1 MENTTELQR
10 FNEYI
15 THNYN
20 RMLTHLRDT
29 CFFQTFQWSLDY
41 YHDAILTIYRA
52 IQNGSLINY
61 NKVDQLLFVAYKNV
75 AINSDNRDRIVIP
88 SDMSEYEHQLLY
100 EEPEDFMEKERL
112 YDEIVES
119 VNEHFDKKHIEVF
132 KRYLAGEK
140 LYEYDADDRIER
152 RMMEDIKWYLRIQY
166 GTRVQNDGDVKVKG
180 KVSPVIQYDLHHR
193 IVKKWGSIKE
203 ISEKLGLTKTAIYKA
218 INNKTPRY
226 GFYWRYGRRRNN
238 KIQ

>member
-1 MENTTELQR
+1 MENTQELQR

-61 NKVDQLLFVAYKNV
+61 SKVDQLLFVAYKNV

-100 EEPEDFMEKERL
+100 EEPEDFIEKERL
-112 YDEIVES
+112 YDDIYKKRCNKKVKNPALNEKLEPLADKEEKQLQVEHANYMRFAY
-119 VNEHFDKKHIEVF
+119 VGQRLLPPLKYGEKHQHL
-132 KRYLAGEK
+132 RYLTAPPKILERGLGINQLARTKLLGE
-140 LYEYDADDRIER
+140 
-152 RMMEDIKWYLRIQY
+152 RMMRTE
-166 GTRVQNDGDVKVKG
+166 VSG
-180 KVSPVIQYDLHHR
+180 KS
-193 IVKKWGSIKE
+193 K
-203 ISEKLGLTKTAIYKA
+203 
-218 INNKTPRY
+218 
-226 GFYWRYGRRRNN
+226 
-238 KIQ
+238 

>member
-1 MENTTELQR
+1 MDNTQELQR
-10 FNEYI
+10 FSEYI
-15 THNYN
+15 ERNYN
-20 RMLTHLRDT
+20 RMLTHLRET

-61 NKVDQLLFVAYKNV
+61 SKVDQLLFVAYKNI
-75 AINSDNRDRIVIP
+75 AINTDNRDRIVIP
-88 SDMSEYEHQLLY
+88 SNMSEYEHQLLY
-100 EEPEDFMEKERL
+100 EEPEDYWEKERL
-112 YDEIVES
+112 YDDIYNKVL
-119 VNEHFDKKHIEVF
+119 EHFDKKHIEVF

-140 LYEYDADDRIER
+140 FDMSKEER
-152 RMMEDIKWYLRIQY
+152 VEHRMMEDIKWYLRIQY
-166 GTRVQNDGDVKVKG
+166 GTRVQNDGEVKVKG

-193 IVKKWGSIKE
+193 IVQKWGSIKE

-218 INNKTPRY
+218 IINKTPRY